1 VTDDDRD
8 KLDDVLDTFTRYTD
22 FIEFVYAHNI
32 IFYLEE
38 WEEYR
43 DRVAEIIG
51 EVDDEVSDVDVDV
64 AGLILP

>member
-1 VTDDDRD
+1 VTDDDRE
-8 KLDDVLDTFTRYTD
+8 KLDQALDTFIRYTD
-22 FIEFVYAHNI
+22 FLEFVFAHNI

-43 DRVAEIIG
+43 DKVAEIIG